1 MRFYELG
8 TQIGIEK
15 KDIDILLRV
24 ANESGFDI
32 KNSLATVDDRVVTWA
47 QRNSDE
53 LAGRVEQEREKAG
66 GPAKKRVPVK
76 KKAVKRKIG
85 GDKDEAGGE
94 GDAGEDASAQAPA
107 AGTAVQEAPVQVA
120 PEQPAPVEVKPA
132 PVAQKVVPPHQAKSM
147 PKFAPADNDVSARL
161 AQAAANLKKKKKA
174 APKAPGKPVMPVKHQ
189 KGPVVAPAEGGE
201 GEGAVLLDE
210 QGGDKGGYTTHK
222 HKRADFK
229 GTLAKPEL
237 PAIFSSMDSEY
248 TRSIRSGG
256 TRGGRGGRSHGGSA
270 GGRRKGK
277 KGFQS
282 AQAQQRD
289 PNQLAQ
295 LTTAMSLRDLSE
307 ALGVKLNS
315 IMSYFM
321 QSGKLLSVND
331 ILGEEDIALVAEEFQ
346 IPYEWKQE
354 ENLEQRLTRE
364 LDEQKSEAADNRM
377 TRPPVVTFMGHVDH
391 GKTSLLDKIRQT
403 RVAEGES
410 GGITQ
415 HIGAYSV
422 EKNGHK
428 ITFLDTPGHE
438 AFTQMRARGA
448 NLTDVVVLVVAADD
462 GVMPQTKEAYNHAKN
477 AGVPVVVAINKCDL
491 ASANPDKVR
500 QELANQLELMPEE
513 WGGTAG
519 MIDVSAHTG
528 QGIDKLLERILLEAE
543 MLELDASPERNAVG
557 YVIESEMTEN
567 RGVVATVLIL
577 DGTLH
582 RGDVILTSNG
592 YGKVKLMYDWNGR
605 TTDSGGPSQAVS
617 VVGLNNVP
625 EVGDKIF
632 VVEDMVR
639 ARKLAE
645 EREYKARAQALSRQK
660 RKHVTLE
667 NLTAYLDQ
675 SQQRELNVILKADVT
690 GSLEVLEK
698 TLADICTDEVRI
710 NVIHSGVGG
719 ISQADVIL
727 ADAGDAIVLG
737 FHVVADS
744 SAKLQATSH
753 NVQIKVYHIIYR
765 LIEDMKAALEGMLP
779 PEEKEVVRGHVE
791 IREIFRSSR
800 LGNIAGCYVLDGVI
814 NRSCRVRLIRDNV
827 VIYDGNIDGLR
838 RFKDDV
844 KEVRSGFECGLR
856 IVGYDDIKVG
866 DVLEAYEIEE
876 IARKLD

>member
-47 QRNSDE
+47 QRNTDE
-53 LAGRVEQEREKAG
+53 LAGRVELEREKAG

-85 GDKDEAGGE
+85 GEKDETGGE
-94 GDAGEDASAQAPA
+94 TDEEAQPQA
-107 AGTAVQEAPVQVA
+107 AAEAVAVQEVPAPKA
-120 PEQPAPVEVKPA
+120 PEKPAPVEVKPA
-132 PVAQKVVPPHQAKSM
+132 PAVQKVIPPHQAKAA
-147 PKFAPADNDVSARL
+147 PRFAPADSDVSARL

-174 APKAPGKPVMPVKHQ
+174 APKAPTKPVMPSKQQ
-189 KGPVVAPAEGGE
+189 KGPVRAPAEGGE
-201 GEGAVLLDE
+201 GEGAVLLEE
-210 QGGDKGGYTTHK
+210 QGGDKGSYTTHK

-256 TRGGRGGRSHGGSA
+256 ARGGRGGRSHGGSA

-277 KGFQS
+277 RGFQS
-282 AQAQQRD
+282 AQSLPRD

-295 LTTAMSLRDLSE
+295 LSTAMSLRDLSE
-307 ALGVKLNS
+307 SLGVKLNS
-315 IMSYFM
+315 IMSFFM

-331 ILGEEDIALVAEEFQ
+331 ILGEDDIMQVAEEFK

-364 LDEQKSEAADNRM
+364 LDEQTSGAESTRIN
-377 TRPPVVTFMGHVDH
+377 RPPVVTFMGHVDH

-477 AGVPVVVAINKCDL
+477 AGVPVVVAINKCDM

-500 QELANQLELMPEE
+500 QEIANQLELMPEE

-519 MIDVSAHTG
+519 MIEVSAHTG
-528 QGIDKLLERILLEAE
+528 QGLDKLLERILLEAE
-543 MLELDASPERNAVG
+543 MLELDANPERNAVG

-582 RGDVILTSNG
+582 RGDIILTSNG

-605 TTDSGGPSQAVS
+605 TTDSGGPSHAVS

-667 NLTAYLDQ
+667 NLTEYLDQ
-675 SQQRELNVILKADVT
+675 SQQRDLNVIIKADVT

-698 TLADICTDEVRI
+698 TLADLSTDEVRI

-719 ISQADVIL
+719 VSQADVIL
-727 ADAGDAIVLG
+727 ADASDAIVLA

-765 LIEDMKAALEGMLP
+765 LIEDMRAALEGMLP
-779 PEEKEVVRGHVE
+779 PEERENIRGHVE
-791 IREIFRSSR
+791 IREVFRSSR
-800 LGNIAGCYVLDGVI
+800 LGNIAGCYVLDGTI
-814 NRSCRVRLIRDNV
+814 NRSCRVRLIRDSV

-866 DVLEAYEIEE
+866 DTLEAYEIEE